1 MYVSFLFPKTN
12 NKMKKI
18 FLLSAFFFS
27 INFLFAQ
34 ELTQTVRGT
43 IIDKESKTILIG
55 AIIQFINEKS
65 IGGVSD
71 VQGNFRITNVPIG
84 RKTIKVSY
92 IGYNDVVLNDVIIN
106 SAKEVVL
113 NIEMQEKVTSTK
125 EVIIT
130 AKSNKAQANNEL
142 VLISGRSFT
151 IDQTNRYAGS
161 LTDPSRMVANFAGVA
176 GGGNDQRNDIII
188 RGNSPLGLLWRF
200 EGADIPNPNHFSNQ
214 GANGGPVSILNNN
227 TLSNSDFLTGAFPAE
242 YGNGKSGVFDLKMRS
257 GNNEKHEF
265 LSQMGFNG
273 LEILAEGPI
282 KKDGASYLVSYRY
295 STLSLFNAM
304 GISFGESGIPFYQ
317 DMSFKI
323 NLPKTKLGT
332 ISVWGLG
339 GISSTQ
345 LINSNKTAAERVKL
359 IYPQDIDFSSKMG
372 AVGVTHSYQLS
383 KKSYIKTVISA
394 SGEGNLTKVDSLTP
408 VNDKFFSFNSNSIN
422 GKLALHSYYS
432 YKFNARHS
440 LKFGVIGSRLYNS
453 EYDSIY
459 INALNGFKQFVN
471 FSNSTFLAQAYMN
484 WNYRITNNFTFNAGL
499 HYNQLLLN
507 NTNSFEPRAS
517 IRWQSNSGHTFSL
530 GYGMHSQI
538 QPIYSYFNKTL
549 VDTLHNGYI
558 TSNKNLEMSKANHF
572 VIGYEKML
580 SNEVKFKAEAYYQYL
595 YNLPINQNIGI
606 YSSVNTGADFIA
618 ARVDSLVNKGI
629 GHNYGIEL
637 TLERFFSRG
646 YYYLL
651 TTSFYQSEY
660 KASDGVWRN
669 TAFNGNYVVNILA
682 GKEWK
687 VGKSGTFIASLKV
700 TDAGGR
706 RFIPVDVNASKLA
719 GFAIYDNQH
728 AYQDR
733 LPDYFRTDIRV
744 SYKRNGKKVTQEWAL
759 DIQNVFNTQNI
770 LTQQFNPQTGKME
783 NLYQIGIFPVP
794 LYRIYF

>member
-242 YGNGKSGVFDLKMRS
+242 YGNGNSGVFDLKMRS

-383 KKSYIKTVISA
+383 KKS
-394 SGEGNLTKVDSLTP
+394 
-408 VNDKFFSFNSNSIN
+408 FSHEI
-422 GKLALHSYYS
+422 
-432 YKFNARHS
+432 
-440 LKFGVIGSRLYNS
+440 
-453 EYDSIY
+453 
-459 INALNGFKQFVN
+459 
-471 FSNSTFLAQAYMN
+471 
-484 WNYRITNNFTFNAGL
+484 
-499 HYNQLLLN
+499 
-507 NTNSFEPRAS
+507 
-517 IRWQSNSGHTFSL
+517 
-530 GYGMHSQI
+530 
-538 QPIYSYFNKTL
+538 
-549 VDTLHNGYI
+549 
-558 TSNKNLEMSKANHF
+558 
-572 VIGYEKML
+572 
-580 SNEVKFKAEAYYQYL
+580 
-595 YNLPINQNIGI
+595 
-606 YSSVNTGADFIA
+606 
-618 ARVDSLVNKGI
+618 
-629 GHNYGIEL
+629 
-637 TLERFFSRG
+637 
-646 YYYLL
+646 
-651 TTSFYQSEY
+651 
-660 KASDGVWRN
+660 
-669 TAFNGNYVVNILA
+669 
-682 GKEWK
+682 
-687 VGKSGTFIASLKV
+687 
-700 TDAGGR
+700 
-706 RFIPVDVNASKLA
+706 
-719 GFAIYDNQH
+719 
-728 AYQDR
+728 
-733 LPDYFRTDIRV
+733 
-744 SYKRNGKKVTQEWAL
+744 
-759 DIQNVFNTQNI
+759 
-770 LTQQFNPQTGKME
+770 
-783 NLYQIGIFPVP
+783 
-794 LYRIYF
+794 